1 MANGSKG
8 PGREMQRGAPARLP
22 GTVDESKASASFED
36 GLRELRLPK
45 AKPPAPD
52 AADRMKAKGSNPA
65 PQSREERGMAKTRA
79 RATGRRAGT
88 PGATGVSEEERR
100 RMIAEAAYFRA
111 AARGFQGGDPV
122 QDWLAA
128 EAEIDRMLPP
138 PERQSEER
146 AAYEKLREEIERRFA
161 EVREAVNAETVR
173 NAVDRAVVQLKEM
186 GGYTAETINKVAETV
201 KKDLAS
207 AAVKMGPEWKKFSAK
222 SADAFAVWRDR
233 GRGFLA
239 SAATAVGEWL
249 QEAGRRFEHPVYRA
263 GEMTA
268 SGSFE
273 CTACGEKLSLATPGH
288 LPPCPRCR
296 HLEFRR
302 L

>member
-1 MANGSKG
+1 
-8 PGREMQRGAPARLP
+8 
-22 GTVDESKASASFED
+22 
-36 GLRELRLPK
+36 
-45 AKPPAPD
+45 
-52 AADRMKAKGSNPA
+52 
-65 PQSREERGMAKTRA
+65 MAKTKA
-79 RATGRRAGT
+79 KAAGRRTATAGET
-88 PGATGVSEEERR
+88 RVPEEERR

-111 AARGFQGGDPV
+111 AARGFEGGDPV

-128 EAEIDRMLPP
+128 EAEIDRVLPP

-161 EVREAVNAETVR
+161 EMREAVNAEAVR
-173 NAVDRAVVQLKEM
+173 GAVDRAVVQLKEV
-186 GGYTAETINKVAETV
+186 GGYTADTINKVADTV

-249 QEAGRRFEHPVYRA
+249 QQAGRKFEHQTYRA

-273 CTACGEKLSLATPGH
+273 CTTCGEKLDLPEPGH
-288 LPPCPRCR
+288 LPPCPNCR
-296 HLEFRR
+296 NLEFKRV
-302 L
+302 

>member
-1 MANGSKG
+1 
-8 PGREMQRGAPARLP
+8 
-22 GTVDESKASASFED
+22 
-36 GLRELRLPK
+36 
-45 AKPPAPD
+45 
-52 AADRMKAKGSNPA
+52 
-65 PQSREERGMAKTRA
+65 MAKTKA
-79 RATGRRAGT
+79 KATGRRPAAAE
-88 PGATGVSEEERR
+88 PAAVSQEERR

-111 AARGFQGGDPV
+111 AARGFRGGDAV

-128 EAEIDRMLPP
+128 EAEIDRVLPP

-146 AAYEKLREEIERRFA
+146 AVYEKLREEIERRFA
-161 EVREAVNAETVR
+161 EMRDAVNAEGVR
-173 NAVDRAVVQLKEM
+173 GAVDRAVVQMKEM

-201 KKDLAS
+201 QKDLAS
-207 AAVKMGPEWKKFSAK
+207 AAVKMGPEWKKFSSR

-239 SAATAVGEWL
+239 EAATAVGEWL
-249 QEAGRRFEHPVYRA
+249 QDAGRRFEQQPYRT

-273 CTACGEKLSLATPGH
+273 CTACGEKLNLAKSGH
-288 LPPCPRCR
+288 LPPCPNCR
-296 HLEFRR
+296 NLEFRR